1 LPVAKVAVDEVSDI
15 GQKVKNF
22 CLIQL
27 QLLTEKE
34 KGLRKQILDCKMQR
48 EFLSSL
54 LVDIEES
61 DD

>member
-1 LPVAKVAVDEVSDI
+1 VDEVNDI